1 METIKSHSNTREV
14 KMSDNGRSNPPSIFF
29 QGASWGCVY
38 YISVYVAM
46 LEKWGDALYDTKI
59 CGDSSGA
66 LIALGIKLRASPT
79 TMRSIYN
86 RLASRARSEGV
97 WGRMSIYH
105 TEALAMLLPNGDEYK
120 ALNGQL
126 FIGITRFFQK
136 HELISQWES
145 QQDLI
150 NTLHASFH
158 IPIYCTHVAPV
169 CGKWSIDGVF
179 SSSSSMLCDKTI
191 SVGWMCVGRTIH
203 PPEDLTNVSFIKP
216 LSDGDVIER
225 ETNWCHA
232 NVCTS
237 TSNSSH
243 RDRSVYGWMV
253 VTLIWMF
260 HVIVS
265 EK

>member
-126 FIGITRFFQK
+126 FIGITRFFRNM
-136 HELISQWES
+136 S
-145 QQDLI
+145 
-150 NTLHASFH
+150 
-158 IPIYCTHVAPV
+158 
-169 CGKWSIDGVF
+169 
-179 SSSSSMLCDKTI
+179 
-191 SVGWMCVGRTIH
+191 
-203 PPEDLTNVSFIKP
+203 
-216 LSDGDVIER
+216 
-225 ETNWCHA
+225 
-232 NVCTS
+232 
-237 TSNSSH
+237 
-243 RDRSVYGWMV
+243 
-253 VTLIWMF
+253 
-260 HVIVS
+260 
-265 EK
+265 

>member
-1 METIKSHSNTREV
+1 M
-14 KMSDNGRSNPPSIFF
+14 
-29 QGASWGCVY
+29 
-38 YISVYVAM
+38 
-46 LEKWGDALYDTKI
+46 
-59 CGDSSGA
+59 
-66 LIALGIKLRASPT
+66 
-79 TMRSIYN
+79 
-86 RLASRARSEGV
+86 
-97 WGRMSIYH
+97 
-105 TEALAMLLPNGDEYK
+105 
-120 ALNGQL
+120 
-126 FIGITRFFQK
+126 
-136 HELISQWES
+136 ISQWES

-169 CGKWSIDGVF
+169 CGKWAIDGVF

-216 LSDGDVIER
+216 LSEGDVIER

-232 NVCTS
+232 NVCTC

-253 VTLIWMF
+253 VTLIWML
-260 HVIVS
+260 HAPTRVIVS
-265 EK
+265 EKINTILILFFLYTFNQLCPLDSLIYQVN